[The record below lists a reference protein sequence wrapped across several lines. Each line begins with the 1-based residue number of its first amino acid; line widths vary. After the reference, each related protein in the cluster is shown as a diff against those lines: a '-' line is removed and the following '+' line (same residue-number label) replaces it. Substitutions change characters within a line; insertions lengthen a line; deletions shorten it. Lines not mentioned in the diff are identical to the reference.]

1 MKYDCAPMEGITSA
15 LFRRVHHQY
24 FPGVHQYYT
33 PFLSPSRDHVFT
45 KRDKREI
52 LPAYNRDIPVVPQLL
67 TRVAGDFLWA
77 ANALAD
83 LGYRS
88 VNLNLGCPSGTVTA
102 KGKGSGFL
110 ADPDALD
117 AFLEEIFS
125 RCPIPISVK
134 TRLGVRD
141 PAEFEGLLDIYN
153 RYPIAQLILHPRV
166 RQDFYR
172 LPARRE
178 AFAALYPRIAA
189 PVCYNG
195 DLFTHR
201 DCRAFA
207 QAFPQVDHVM
217 VGRGLMADPALI
229 QRCQGKGGA
238 DRARLRAFHDDLY
251 EGYCQAFGSRRSAM
265 LRMKETWFFHI
276 HLFRDSQRHG
286 KALRKARDAVEYEY
300 WVNAIFGD
308 LDLLEEAVPRWQEG

>member
-1 MKYDCAPMEGITSA
+1 MEYSCAPMEGITSA
-15 LFRRVHHQY
+15 LYRKVHHQY
-24 FPGVHQYYT
+24 FPGVDQYYT

-52 LPAYNRDIPVVPQLL
+52 LPEYNENIPVIPQLL
-67 TRVAGDFLWA
+67 TRVADDFLWA

-83 LGYRS
+83 LGYRT

-117 AFLEEIFS
+117 AFLEEIFAH
-125 RCPIPISVK
+125 CPISISIK
-134 TRLGVRD
+134 TRLGMRD
-141 PAEFEGLLDIYN
+141 PGEFDRLLAIYN
-153 RYPIAQLILHPRV
+153 RYPVQTLILHPRV

-178 AFAALYPRIAA
+178 AFAAYYPRIAA

-195 DLFTHR
+195 DLFTLR
-201 DCRAFA
+201 DFGEFA
-207 QAFPQVDHVM
+207 QEFPQVERVM

-238 DRARLRAFHDDLY
+238 DRTRLRAFHDDLY

-286 KALRKARDAVEYEY
+286 KALRKARDTAEYEY
-300 WVNAIFGD
+300 WVDAVFGD
-308 LDLLEEAVPRWQEG
+308 LELLEEAVPQWQEG

>member
-1 MKYDCAPMEGITSA
+1 MEYSCAPMEGITGA
-15 LFRRVHHQY
+15 LYRKVHHQY
-24 FPGVHQYYT
+24 FPGVDQYYT
-33 PFLSPSRDHVFT
+33 PFLSPSRDHVFP

-52 LPAYNRDIPVVPQLL
+52 LPEYNENIPVIPQLL
-67 TRVAGDFLWA
+67 TRVADDFLWA

-117 AFLEEIFS
+117 AFLEEIFA
-125 RCPIPISVK
+125 RCPIPISIK
-134 TRLGVRD
+134 TRLGMRD
-141 PAEFEGLLDIYN
+141 PGEFDRLLAIYN
-153 RYPIAQLILHPRV
+153 RYPVQTLILHPRV

-172 LPARRE
+172 LPVRRD
-178 AFAALYPRIAA
+178 AFAAFLPRIAA

-195 DLFTHR
+195 DLFTPG
-201 DCRAFA
+201 DLEEFT
-207 QAFPQVDHVM
+207 QEFPQVERVM
-217 VGRGLMADPALI
+217 VGRGLIADPALI
-229 QRCQGKGGA
+229 RRCQGKGGA
-238 DRARLRAFHDDLY
+238 DRAQLRAFHDELY

-265 LRMKETWFFHI
+265 LRMKEIWFFHI

-286 KALRKARDAVEYEY
+286 KALRKARDAAEYEY
-300 WVNAIFGD
+300 WVDAIFGD
-308 LDLLEEAVPRWQEG
+308 LALLEEAVPRWQEG

>member
-1 MKYDCAPMEGITSA
+1 MEFYCAPMEGITSA
-15 LFRRVHHQY
+15 LYRKVHHQY
-24 FPGVHQYYT
+24 FPGVDQYYT

-52 LPAYNRDIPVVPQLL
+52 LPEYNENIPVIPQLL
-67 TRVAGDFLWA
+67 TRVADDFLWA

-83 LGYRS
+83 LGYRT

-117 AFLEEIFS
+117 AFLEEIFA
-125 RCPIPISVK
+125 RCPIPISIK
-134 TRLGVRD
+134 TRLGMRD
-141 PAEFEGLLDIYN
+141 PEEFDRLLAIYN
-153 RYPIAQLILHPRV
+153 RYPAAQLILHPRV

-178 AFAALYPRIAA
+178 VFAACYPRVAA

-195 DLFTHR
+195 DLFTLR
-201 DCRAFA
+201 DFRQFT
-207 QAFPQVDHVM
+207 QEFPQVEQVM

-238 DRARLRAFHDDLY
+238 DRAQLRAFHDDLY
-251 EGYCQAFGSRRSAM
+251 KGYCQAFGSRRSAM

-276 HLFRDSQRHG
+276 HLFQDSQRHG
-286 KALRKARDAVEYEY
+286 KALRKARDTAEYEY

-308 LDLLEEAVPRWQEG
+308 LALLEEAVPRWQEG

>member
-1 MKYDCAPMEGITSA
+1 MEYSCAPMEGITSA
-15 LFRRVHHQY
+15 LYRKVHHQY
-24 FPGVHQYYT
+24 FPGVDQYYT

-52 LPAYNRDIPVVPQLL
+52 LPEYNENIPVIPQLL
-67 TRVAGDFLWA
+67 TRVADDFLWA

-83 LGYRS
+83 LGYRT

-117 AFLEEIFS
+117 AFLEEIFA
-125 RCPIPISVK
+125 RCPISISIK
-134 TRLGVRD
+134 TRLGMRD
-141 PAEFEGLLDIYN
+141 PGEFDRLLAIYN
-153 RYPIAQLILHPRV
+153 RYPVQALILHPRV

-178 AFAALYPRIAA
+178 AFAAYYPRIAA

-195 DLFTHR
+195 DLFTLQ
-201 DCRAFA
+201 DLGQFT
-207 QAFPQVDHVM
+207 QEFPQVERVM
-217 VGRGLMADPALI
+217 VGRGLIADPALI

-238 DRARLRAFHDDLY
+238 DRAPFTTISTRAT
-251 EGYCQAFGSRRSAM
+251 ARPSAAAAAPCC
-265 LRMKETWFFHI
+265 
-276 HLFRDSQRHG
+276 G
-286 KALRKARDAVEYEY
+286 
-300 WVNAIFGD
+300 
-308 LDLLEEAVPRWQEG
+308 